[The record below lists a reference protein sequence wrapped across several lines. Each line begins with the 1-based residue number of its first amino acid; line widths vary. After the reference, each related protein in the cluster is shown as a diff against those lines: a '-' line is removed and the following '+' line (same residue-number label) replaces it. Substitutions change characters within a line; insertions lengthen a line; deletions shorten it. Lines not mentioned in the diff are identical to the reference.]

1 MEKVIFLVASILV
14 NSACSQSKNV
24 YFNGTEGSN
33 SGIKYEST
41 SKEFSLN

>member
-1 MEKVIFLVASILV
+1 MKKVIFLVASILV
-14 NSACSQSKNV
+14 ISACSQSKNV